1 METLNHFLDIL
12 AQPMGML
19 GILGQVLFFS
29 RFLVQ
34 WITSEK
40 KGEST
45 IPLSFWYLSIGGGL
59 LLLTYAI
66 WREDPV
72 IILGQS
78 VGLLVYIRNL
88 VLIHR
93 RKTTPP
99 PKG

>member
-1 METLNHFLDIL
+1 MNILKHFLDIL
-12 AQPMGML
+12 AQPMGMIGL
-19 GILGQVLFFS
+19 LGQLMFSS

-40 KGEST
+40 KGKST
-45 IPLSFWYLSIGGGL
+45 IPLAFWYLSIAGGL
-59 LLLTYAI
+59 MVLTYAI

-78 VGLLVYIRNL
+78 AGLIVYVRNL

-93 RKTTPP
+93 HKPKTPAA
-99 PKG
+99 

>member
-1 METLNHFLDIL
+1 MDILHHFLEIL

-19 GILGQVLFFS
+19 GLLGQLMFSS

-40 KGEST
+40 KGKST
-45 IPLSFWYLSIGGGL
+45 IPVAFWYLSIAGGL
-59 LLLTYAI
+59 MVLTYAI

-78 VGLLVYIRNL
+78 AGLIVYVRNL

-93 RKTTPP
+93 HKSKTPAA
-99 PKG
+99 